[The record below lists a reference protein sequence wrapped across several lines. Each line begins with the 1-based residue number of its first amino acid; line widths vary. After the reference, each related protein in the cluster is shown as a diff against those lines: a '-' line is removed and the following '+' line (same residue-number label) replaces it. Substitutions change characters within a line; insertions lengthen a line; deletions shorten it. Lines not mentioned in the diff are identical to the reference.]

1 MTENKKR
8 SIHEQILDCASE
20 CAKLLE
26 FSNNCDRNLEQYK
39 NRINTII
46 RYIIEAI
53 VILSAEISSLKK
65 ENELLK
71 KKIEFNNK
79 EN

>member
-1 MTENKKR
+1 MAENKKR

-20 CAKLLE
+20 CSKLLE

-46 RYIIEAI
+46 RYITEAI
-53 VILSAEISSLKK
+53 VVLSSEVSSLKK

-71 KKIEFNNK
+71 KKIESNNK